1 MLHRVPFHKNL
12 RCFKKKILINE
23 SLEYKGLM
31 LIQMAGVVVSRLIE
45 QFRRALEA

>member
-12 RCFKKKILINE
+12 RCFKKKLINE

-31 LIQMAGVVVSRLIE
+31 LIQMAGVIVSRLIE